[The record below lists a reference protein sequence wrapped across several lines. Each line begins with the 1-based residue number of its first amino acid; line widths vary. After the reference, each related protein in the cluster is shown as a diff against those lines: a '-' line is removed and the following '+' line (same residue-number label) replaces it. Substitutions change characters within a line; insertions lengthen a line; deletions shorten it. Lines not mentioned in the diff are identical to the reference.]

1 MTISQSNRDEQL
13 RLEYTLLPWGDLI
26 YGTKDELQALGL
38 GQGMAFPGEPGGP
51 RRRLAV
57 TDSRGFP
64 CKIARADHCGVGRF
78 SALILIPG
86 RERPEPVLEDYAPG
100 VTLERMVWGD
110 LYCGTPSAL
119 IKAGLVSATQFP
131 GAPGMGKTV
140 TKFLSDGTVAPA
152 GCRLFTLGPGGVS
165 IRRASTRLF
174 SVRVLVDKD
183 EENRRHQEGLAEN
196 EDYERRMSA
205 LPRPRPLVAADREVA
220 AKTRRAQLRLV
231 WSRPAPAFSIG
242 GSGRL

>member
-1 MTISQSNRDEQL
+1 LIMTISQSNRDEQL

-64 CKIARADHCGVGRF
+64 CKIARADHCGV
-78 SALILIPG
+78 
-86 RERPEPVLEDYAPG
+86 

-183 EENRRHQEGLAEN
+183 EENRRQQEGLAEN